1 MKKDRPCKQKPKKV
15 NILILTSDKTEAK
28 SITKLQRGMILTK
41 IISFASYKKCK
52 LLKKIYWNKINK
64 FISTV
69 VDSEIT

>member
-52 LLKKIYWNKINK
+52 LLKKIY
-64 FISTV
+64 
-69 VDSEIT
+69 